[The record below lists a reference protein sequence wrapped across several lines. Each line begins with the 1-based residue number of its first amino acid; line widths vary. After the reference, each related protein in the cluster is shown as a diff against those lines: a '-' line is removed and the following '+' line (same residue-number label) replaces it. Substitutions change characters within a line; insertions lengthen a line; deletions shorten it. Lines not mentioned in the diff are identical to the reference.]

1 MRIRSCGKSDIGRV
15 RKVNQD
21 AFRCDDELGLY
32 IVADGMGGHAA
43 GEVAAQE
50 AVQAIHDMIAR
61 GHDVV
66 RDFLRAPAT
75 RESSRVI
82 CRLLESAVQS
92 ATYLVYGM
100 AEQKPNYQGMGTTVS
115 ALLLAGAYGITAQVG
130 DTRIYC
136 VRGDDAVQLTE
147 DHTLVNW
154 QIREGMLTPDEAAR
168 SPHRNV
174 ITRAV
179 GNHDYVQVDT
189 QIVSVRIGDKFL
201 ICSDGL
207 HGYVK
212 RGEIPAVMAGDL
224 GAACETLVSLANQR
238 GGRDNITAVAIEVCG
253 E

>member
-1 MRIRSCGKSDIGRV
+1 MQIRSCGRTDIGRA
-15 RKVNQD
+15 RKSNQD
-21 AFRCDDELGLY
+21 AFLCDEELGLY
-32 IVADGMGGHAA
+32 LVADGMGGHAA
-43 GEVAAQE
+43 GEIAAQE
-50 AVQAIHDMIAR
+50 AAQAIHDMISR
-61 GHDVV
+61 GREVV

-75 RESSRVI
+75 RESTRTI

-100 AEQKPNYQGMGTTVS
+100 AEQKPAFQGMGTTVS

-136 VRGDDAVQLTE
+136 VRGDDAIQLTE

-154 QIREGMLTPDEAAR
+154 QIREGMLSPDEAAR

-189 QIVSVRIGDKFL
+189 QVISVRIGDKFL

-212 RGEIPAVMAGDL
+212 RAELAAIMAGDL
-224 GAACETLVSLANQR
+224 EAACDTLIELANQR
-238 GGRDNITAVAIEVCG
+238 GGRDNITAVGIEIA

>member
-1 MRIRSCGKSDIGRV
+1 MRFVSCGKSDIGKV

-21 AFRCDDELGLY
+21 AFLCDEEHGLF

-43 GEVAAQE
+43 GEIAAQE
-50 AVQAIHDMIAR
+50 AVQAIHDMITR
-61 GHDVV
+61 GHGVV
-66 RDFLRAPAT
+66 REFLASSVT
-75 RESSRVI
+75 RESTRAI
-82 CRLLESAVQS
+82 CRLLESSVQS
-92 ATYLVYGM
+92 ATYLVFGM
-100 AEQKPNYQGMGTTVS
+100 AEQKPACQGMGTTVS

-136 VRGDDAVQLTE
+136 IREGEAIQLTE

-189 QIVSVRIGDKFL
+189 QVLSVRIGDRFL

-212 RGEIPAVMAGDL
+212 RHEIAEIVTGDL
-224 GAACETLVSLANQR
+224 AAACDRLVELANQR
-238 GGRDNITAVAIEVCG
+238 GGRDNITAVAVEIAE
-253 E
+253 

>member
-1 MRIRSCGKSDIGRV
+1 MHFLSCGKSDIGRV
-15 RKVNQD
+15 RKTNQD
-21 AFRCDDELGLY
+21 AYLCDRELGLY

-43 GEVAAQE
+43 GEIAAQE
-50 AVQAIHDMIAR
+50 AVQAIHDMVTR
-61 GHDVV
+61 GRDVI
-66 RDFLRAPAT
+66 REFLGSPAT
-75 RESSRVI
+75 RESTRTI
-82 CRLLESAVQS
+82 CRLLESSVQS

-100 AEQKPNYQGMGTTVS
+100 AEQKPAFQGMGTTVS
-115 ALLLAGAYGITAQVG
+115 ALLLSGAYGITAQVG

-136 VRGDDAVQLTE
+136 IRGDDVIQLTE

-189 QIVSVRIGDKFL
+189 QVISVRIGDKFL

-212 RGEIPAVMAGDL
+212 RGELAAIMAGDL
-224 GAACETLVSLANQR
+224 EPACDTLLSLANQR
-238 GGRDNITAVAIEVCG
+238 GGRDNITAVAIAVTD
-253 E
+253 

>member
-1 MRIRSCGKSDIGRV
+1 MRFVSAGKSDIGRV

-21 AFRCDDELGLY
+21 AFLCDEALGLF

-43 GEVAAQE
+43 GEIAAQE
-50 AVQAIHDMIAR
+50 AVTAIHDMVAR
-61 GHDVV
+61 GRETV
-66 RDFLRAPAT
+66 REFLANPAT
-75 RESSRVI
+75 KESTQAI

-92 ATYLVYGM
+92 ATYLVFGM
-100 AEQKPNYQGMGTTVS
+100 AEQKPACQGMGTTVS
-115 ALLLAGAYGITAQVG
+115 ALLLAGAYGVTAQVG

-136 VRGDDAVQLTE
+136 VRDGEAIQLTE

-189 QIVSVRIGDKFL
+189 QVLPVRPGDRFL

-212 RGEIPAVMAGDL
+212 RNEIAEVFEGDL
-224 GAACETLVSLANQR
+224 PTACERLVEMANAR
-238 GGRDNITAVAIEVCG
+238 GGRDNITAVAIEIAG
-253 E
+253 

>member
-1 MRIRSCGKSDIGRV
+1 MRFMSCGRSDIGRV
-15 RKVNQD
+15 RKTNQD
-21 AFRCDDELGLY
+21 AFLCDGELGLY

-43 GEVAAQE
+43 GEIAAHE
-50 AVQAIHDMIAR
+50 AVQAIHDMITR
-61 GHDVV
+61 GRDVIQ
-66 RDFLRAPAT
+66 DFLRAPAT
-75 RESSRVI
+75 RESTRTI
-82 CRLLESAVQS
+82 CRLIESSVQS
-92 ATYLVYGM
+92 ATYLVFGM
-100 AEQKPNYQGMGTTVS
+100 AEQKPAFQGMGTTVS
-115 ALLLAGAYGITAQVG
+115 ALLLSGAYGITAQVG

-136 VRGDDAVQLTE
+136 IRGDDVIQLTE

-189 QIVSVRIGDKFL
+189 QMISVRIGDRFL

-212 RGEIPAVMAGDL
+212 RGEIAAILAGDL
-224 GAACETLVSLANQR
+224 SAACDTLLSLANQR
-238 GGRDNITAVAIEVCG
+238 GGRDNITAVTIEVCG
-253 E
+253 

>member
-1 MRIRSCGKSDIGRV
+1 MRFVSCAKSDVGRV

-21 AFRCDDELGLY
+21 AFLCDDELGLFV
-32 IVADGMGGHAA
+32 VADGMGGHAA
-43 GEVAAQE
+43 GEIAAQE
-50 AVQAIHDMIAR
+50 AVQAIHDMISRNRSA
-61 GHDVV
+61 V
-66 RDFLRAPAT
+66 RDFLKSPAT
-75 RESSRVI
+75 RESTRAI

-100 AEQKPNYQGMGTTVS
+100 AEQKPACQGMGTTVS
-115 ALLLAGAYGITAQVG
+115 AILLAGAYGITAQVG

-136 VRGDDAVQLTE
+136 IRDGEAVQLTE

-189 QIVSVRIGDKFL
+189 QVLSVRIGDRFL

-212 RGEIPAVMAGDL
+212 RNELADIVRGDL
-224 GAACETLVSLANQR
+224 GEACQALIDMANQR
-238 GGRDNITAVAIEVCG
+238 GGRDNITALAVEIAE
-253 E
+253 